1 MERGWVQPRPA
12 LDRRLDGALTHR
24 LTTLVA
30 TTGYGKSIALTSW
43 SEAVGAVLHRLG
55 PADRDLTTLAGALV
69 AALAEV
75 VPDLPAELA
84 AAAES
89 PLGPDADE
97 LSRAA
102 ALAGALAEALAGRL
116 RRGLALVFD
125 GIETIIGAAGS
136 VRYVETLVR
145 AAPRHLHVVT
155 ASRAP
160 LPFPTARLRQD
171 HEVLDLDATDLAL
184 TIGETTAWARER
196 LGEPG
201 AAIAATLH
209 DACGGWPA
217 AVRAALDALARTDP
231 AAWPGTAAGLAATS
245 ATLERLTLSAF
256 NDLPAAMRELL
267 RAATVLPVLTD
278 DLAAALGAPP
288 DTLASLTSRGLFLEA
303 GHDGH
308 RSGAASTG
316 THRAADGHQPAGTG
330 NHPTVGEH
338 RPTLP
343 TGAHR
348 PTLPSGYRLTATS
361 AHVLAAHAPL
371 DRHEAHDTAAVAARW
386 YVEHDQPELA
396 LRAAVATRHST
407 LVTSLLGTHGLRLAE
422 RGDDVVAAL
431 ALLPEP
437 IRQSPAMQRLAGIA
451 EQNRGDWTRAR
462 DLLARAA
469 ATSVF
474 DAFLARRLG
483 LIDHLRGD
491 LDSAIAIYTKGFEY
505 GLPPADAAMCA
516 ASTAS
521 VLWLKGDRAGCAELA
536 DRALELAS
544 ALGDPGALAAANT
557 VQAMLASLDGD
568 RRANDAYYLRALE
581 YAERAGDVVQLI
593 RIRANRAS
601 CHLDEAAY
609 TRALAEVEIAARL
622 SDLVSFA
629 PYAALNIANRAKA
642 LIGLGRLEEAAID
655 AADAAARWEAM
666 GSRFVGYGL
675 IRLADI
681 QVLRGDRRSAMAI
694 YRRIIADAGAS
705 GEVQELSNALN
716 KLAVL
721 LTDDDPDE
729 AARVAARALKHAEGI
744 AGVDAR
750 LVAARVALAAGRYD
764 EARVLLSE
772 AESVAVRRRDH
783 AARAAMVELRA
794 ELDGDSRLADEAVR
808 QWSALGDPIGRA
820 RAELVRA
827 ALGDAVPGREIAHQV
842 RSRMHA
848 IGCRAL
854 DARIDALVGRFT
866 PVAEARVRVET
877 MGTFRVLRGAVPVAR
892 TAWQSRKA
900 RDLLKILVSR
910 RGAAIGRERL
920 VEILWPEQQGDAVG
934 LKRLNVMVSTLRAV
948 LDPDHVRPADEFVV
962 SDEGALRLDLANVDV
977 DVEGFL
983 DLVGSAGQLD
993 QAGRAAEALARW
1005 AEAEASYGGDF
1016 CEEDPYADWAV
1027 GLREEARLAY
1037 VRAAARL
1044 ATARAGEG
1052 RHDEAAR
1059 YWLRLLER
1067 DRYDERAHLGLVR
1080 VLDSAGRR
1088 GDARRR
1094 YALYAERMREL
1105 EVEPAPYPT

>member
-43 SEAVGAVLHRLG
+43 SEDVGAVLHRLG

-69 AALAEV
+69 AALSEA
-75 VPDLPAELA
+75 VPDLPAELV

-136 VRYVETLVR
+136 VRYVETLIR

-184 TIGETTAWARER
+184 TIDETTAWAHDR

-256 NDLPAAMRELL
+256 DDLPATMRELL

-278 DLAAALGAPP
+278 DLATALGAPP

-308 RSGAASTG
+308 G
-316 THRAADGHQPAGTG
+316 PAGVHGPALT
-330 NHPTVGEH
+330 H
-338 RPTLP
+338 
-343 TGAHR
+343 
-348 PTLPSGYRLTATS
+348 GYRLTATS

-396 LRAAVATRHST
+396 LRAAVATRHTT
-407 LVTSLLGTHGLRLAE
+407 LVTSLLGTHGPHLAE

-431 ALLPEP
+431 GLLPEP
-437 IRQSPAMQRLAGIA
+437 TRQAPAMLRLAGIA
-451 EQNRGDWTRAR
+451 EQNRGAWNRAR

-544 ALGDPGALAAANT
+544 ALGDPGAMAAACT

-601 CHLDEAAY
+601 CHLDEGAY
-609 TRALAEVEIAARL
+609 ARALAEVEIAARL

-675 IRLADI
+675 IRLADV

-721 LTDDDPDE
+721 LADDDPDE
-729 AARVAARALKHAEGI
+729 AGRVAARALKHAEGI
-744 AGVDAR
+744 AGVNAR
-750 LVAARVALAAGRYD
+750 LVAARVALAARRYD
-764 EARVLLSE
+764 EARALLAE
-772 AESVAVRRRDH
+772 AEPVAVRRRDH
-783 AARAAMVELRA
+783 AAQAAMVELRA
-794 ELDGDSRLADEAVR
+794 ELDGDSLLADEAVR
-808 QWSALGDPIGRA
+808 RWSALGDPVGRA
-820 RAELVRA
+820 RAELIRA
-827 ALGDAVPGREIAHQV
+827 TLGDAVTGREVAHRV

-866 PVAEARVRVET
+866 PAAEARVLVET

-910 RGAAIGRERL
+910 RGAAISRERL
-920 VEILWPEQQGDAVG
+920 VEILWPEQEGDTVG

-948 LDPDHVRPADEFVV
+948 LDPEHVRPADEFVV

-977 DVEGFL
+977 DVEAFL
-983 DLVGSAGQLD
+983 GLVGSAVQLD
-993 QAGRAAEALARW
+993 QAGRPVEALARW

-1037 VRAAARL
+1037 VQAAARL
-1044 ATARAGEG
+1044 ATARAAEG

>member
-75 VPDLPAELA
+75 VPDLPVELA

-102 ALAGALAEALAGRL
+102 ALAGALAEALSGRL

-125 GIETIIGAAGS
+125 GIETIVGAAGS

-201 AAIAATLH
+201 TAIAATLH

-256 NDLPAAMRELL
+256 DDLPATMRELL

-308 RSGAASTG
+308 RATSTG
-316 THRAADGHQPAGTG
+316 TQRTTDGHGPSAHPTADGH
-330 NHPTVGEH
+330 
-338 RPTLP
+338 R
-343 TGAHR
+343 
-348 PTLPSGYRLTATS
+348 LPSGYRLTATS

-437 IRQSPAMQRLAGIA
+437 VRQAPAMQRLAGIA

-694 YRRIIADAGAS
+694 YRRIIADAGGS

-764 EARVLLSE
+764 EARGLLAE
-772 AESVAVRRRDH
+772 AESAAVRRRDH

-827 ALGDAVPGREIAHQV
+827 ALGEAVPGREIAHQV

-948 LDPDHVRPADEFVV
+948 LDPAHVRPADEFVV

-993 QAGRAAEALARW
+993 QAGRAAEALATW

>member
-1 MERGWVQPRPA
+1 MERGWVRPRPA

-69 AALAEV
+69 SALAEV

-256 NDLPAAMRELL
+256 DDLPATMRELL

-308 RSGAASTG
+308 RAGTASTG
-316 THRAADGHQPAGTG
+316 THRAANEHQPNGTG
-330 NHPTVGEH
+330 NHPTA
-338 RPTLP
+338 
-343 TGAHR
+343 GAHR
-348 PTLPSGYRLTATS
+348 PTPPSGYRLTATS

-437 IRQSPAMQRLAGIA
+437 IRQAPAMQRLAGIA

-469 ATSVF
+469 ATSAF

-675 IRLADI
+675 IRLADV

-764 EARVLLSE
+764 EARALLSE
-772 AESVAVRRRDH
+772 AEAVAVRRRDH
-783 AARAAMVELRA
+783 AAQAAMVELRA
-794 ELDGDSRLADEAVR
+794 ELDGDSRLADDAVR
-808 QWSALGDPIGRA
+808 RWSALGDPIGRA

-827 ALGDAVPGREIAHQV
+827 ALGDAVPGREVADQV

-910 RGAAIGRERL
+910 RGSAVSRERL

-948 LDPDHVRPADEFVV
+948 LDPVHVRPADEFVV

-977 DVEGFL
+977 DVEDFL

-1005 AEAEASYGGDF
+1005 AEAEAAYGGDF

>member
-43 SEAVGAVLHRLG
+43 SEDVGAVLHRLG

-69 AALAEV
+69 AALSEA

-136 VRYVETLVR
+136 VRYVETLIR
-145 AAPRHLHVVT
+145 AAPRQLHVVT

-184 TIGETTAWARER
+184 TIDETTAWARDR

-231 AAWPGTAAGLAATS
+231 ATWPGTAAGLAATS

-256 NDLPAAMRELL
+256 DDLPTTMRELL

-278 DLAAALGAPP
+278 DLATALGAPP

-303 GHDGH
+303 SHDGH
-308 RSGAASTG
+308 RPAAISGPG
-316 THRAADGHQPAGTG
+316 
-330 NHPTVGEH
+330 PTIAHGL
-338 RPTLP
+338 TN
-343 TGAHR
+343 AHR
-348 PTLPSGYRLTATS
+348 PALTSGYRLTATS

-396 LRAAVATRHST
+396 LRAAVATRHTT
-407 LVTSLLGTHGLRLAE
+407 LVTSLLGTHGPHLAE
-422 RGDDVVAAL
+422 RGDDVAAAL
-431 ALLPEP
+431 GLLPEP
-437 IRQSPAMQRLAGIA
+437 TRQAPAMLRLAGIA
-451 EQNRGDWTRAR
+451 EQNRGDWNRAR

-491 LDSAIAIYTKGFEY
+491 LDSAIAIYTRGFEY

-544 ALGDPGALAAANT
+544 ALGDPGALAAACT

-601 CHLDEAAY
+601 CHLDEGAY
-609 TRALAEVEIAARL
+609 ARALAEVEIAARL

-675 IRLADI
+675 IRLADV

-721 LTDDDPDE
+721 LADDDPDE

-744 AGVDAR
+744 AGVNAR
-750 LVAARVALAAGRYD
+750 LVAARVALAARRDD
-764 EARVLLSE
+764 EARTLL
-772 AESVAVRRRDH
+772 AEVEPVAVRRRDH
-783 AARAAMVELRA
+783 AAQAAMVELRA
-794 ELDGDSRLADEAVR
+794 ELDGDSLLADEAVR
-808 QWSALGDPIGRA
+808 RWSALGDPVGRA
-820 RAELVRA
+820 RAELIRA
-827 ALGDAVPGREIAHQV
+827 ALGDAVTGREVAHRV
-842 RSRMHA
+842 RGRMHA

-866 PVAEARVRVET
+866 PVAEARVLVET

-910 RGAAIGRERL
+910 RGAAISRERL
-920 VEILWPEQQGDAVG
+920 VEILWPEQEGDTVG

-948 LDPDHVRPADEFVV
+948 LDPAHVRPADEFVV

-983 DLVGSAGQLD
+983 DLVGSAVQLD
-993 QAGRAAEALARW
+993 QAGRPVEALARW
-1005 AEAEASYGGDF
+1005 AEAESSYGGDF

-1037 VRAAARL
+1037 VQAAARL
-1044 ATARAGEG
+1044 ATARAAEG